1 VIASV
6 RKTTLHR
13 RAEIQQ
19 AALRLAFDVGPD
31 RVTTGMIA
39 DQLGLTQPAIYK
51 HFPNKEDIWS
61 VVSEQLSKH
70 IADNITRSKNTAFP
84 PDVRLRILVM
94 DHLRLVQEYP
104 ALPEIM
110 VTRNIR
116 DRKAVLRIRMQ
127 TSMAGF
133 RKAILANVRAAVENG
148 IFRADIDAGDAATLI
163 LGIIQSLALRML
175 VTRNPDILM
184 EDGERLLKLQLSG
197 FAQSGQNE

>member
-1 VIASV
+1 VISRV

-19 AALRLAFDVGPD
+19 AALRLAFEVGPD

-51 HFPNKEDIWS
+51 HFPNKGDIWIA
-61 VVSEQLSKH
+61 VSEQLSKR
-70 IADNITRSKNTAFP
+70 IAGNIARSRKTALT
-84 PDVRLRILVM
+84 PDVRLRMLVM
-94 DHLRLVQEYP
+94 DHLRLVQEHP

-110 VTRNIR
+110 VSRNIQ
-116 DRKAVLRIRMQ
+116 DSQAALQVGMQ

-133 RKAILANVRAAVENG
+133 RKAILANVRAAVKDG
-148 IFRADIDAGDAATLI
+148 IFRADIDAADAATLI

-175 VTRNPDILM
+175 VTQNPDILM

-197 FAQSGQNE
+197 FAHSGQNE